1 MDNKIKPYESSGIS
15 KQVEV
20 KSLLAEFKQ
29 VQLRPAD
36 NMELIT
42 QKKTNVLANLVKGDD
57 LSDAHSALVIMISN
71 LLEFHGEKFS
81 DTSIKELA
89 EELYLMFF
97 AVNLYEL
104 KMFFSRCKNWYYGN
118 DFHKVSPAAIMDW
131 AKQFMKPNPNQGL
144 KSGFIN
150 PSEDISA
157 PLHIRQ
163 WWNSSIPGTPTNLM
177 NNDYNRY

>member
-1 MDNKIKPYESSGIS
+1 MIINQGYMDGLK
-15 KQVEV
+15 
-20 KSLLAEFKQ
+20 KSAKFFWRHMLTFYILSVIVRAAITGN
-29 VQLRPAD
+29 VIILPA
-36 NMELIT
+36 L
-42 QKKTNVLANLVKGDD
+42 
-57 LSDAHSALVIMISN
+57 
-71 LLEFHGEKFS
+71 
-81 DTSIKELA
+81 
-89 EELYLMFF
+89 LYLAGAMI
-97 AVNLYEL
+97 L
-104 KMFFSRCKNWYYGN
+104 
-118 DFHKVSPAAIMDW
+118 DW